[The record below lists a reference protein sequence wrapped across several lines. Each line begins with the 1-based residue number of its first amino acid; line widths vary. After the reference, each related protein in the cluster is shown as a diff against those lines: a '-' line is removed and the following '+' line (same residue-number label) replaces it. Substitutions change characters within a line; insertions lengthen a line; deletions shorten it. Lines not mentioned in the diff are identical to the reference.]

1 MALVRT
7 NVECSSEHESLG
19 TVADFDAC
27 RQACEETDGCMFF
40 SFGEDD
46 KACAYEKTSSAACPE
61 GFIDKNKY
69 NFYSLNLDDDI
80 GRVTFDYLGKD
91 GAREQPG
98 IRTMRDIVDLN
109 FQRGCRPETF
119 RGHDGMPSDVPSD
132 HKVCSMN
139 IYQDYFDKQ
148 DTQWDVLKVD
158 VGDSDKVDQPNWR
171 NYPSGHVGMAVMADF
186 PSQGKFQA
194 NSNIGR
200 RDSVANDRAEY
211 YVAGCIGQVQ
221 AGTGD
226 AFDWMSNVRR
236 NPPPAGFVDRDTAF
250 CGKKEAGTC
259 ENTTEQRCIEQRD
272 GNAVWNSAYGCLPG
286 RRPGNTSQSLGNLRY
301 KGEDQGSGGN
311 EAYFSG
317 SQRFCE
323 RWTEGS
329 GGAKFIRHNFRKDS
343 DSEGG
348 EYGGNEKDDDTA
360 NSGHSYKKGD
370 DNEIERA
377 CCLGAGTYMQGK
389 LEGKQGTPNSGYV
402 ALRGARP
409 LGAPCK
415 VDADCWDGEP
425 GGSVFC
431 HTDKVTFFKW
441 TRDVNKGPEGSTR
454 YTNFDAQTKMDKFG
468 SYEKFEWP
476 ATHTCR
482 RRCGVAGK
490 DNSRYE
496 NIKDEYGTA
505 WIGATYADSYTI
517 NEARVRQGLSAGV
530 GGLVG
535 GPIGAAIG
543 AAIGG
548 AVNAP
553 YIDAMQEQ
561 ANDYLASSNDN
572 TFECGFQQRWKDW
585 DEDLYFNPV
594 FERADKHDDTVDGF
608 YCDYDNT
615 ECEKKTTEQSCEETT
630 VGPGQAACYWNN
642 GKCNSKLYE
651 FQNCGDAYC
660 YGDEHEPKGFV
671 NTISVTAASAFSCLK
686 NCGWDDGG
694 DDRVGSMWT
703 GFGSYPYEDSHT
715 RSYLDFEQSEGDGF
729 MCFEGGRRYNYWE
742 DDKCSDGSKKTK
754 LQCETSHAEPE
765 MVNGYPSWGHKGK
778 LREGFET
785 SVGPAGGFAL
795 LRHDCSQSGMG
806 GSGSTGAP
814 TVDEVHTICPASYW
828 NSDTTHDFWD
838 AVTDEE
844 WENFKPYIQNI
855 PVGHFPTA
863 VECASG
869 QGGGDCSL
877 NVEFA
882 DRRCFYGFAD
892 STTCWQPPSKLDP
905 GGGRPTDNG
914 ALTVDEKCAD
924 GWTERTLGLCTK
936 DCKRWYRN
944 FQTVG
949 PGFSHENCAECEEVG
964 GNDNMK
970 SACRQMCSKIKLEHC
985 TEEGR
990 QGSKDACEVAGSGC
1004 RWRADFD
1011 SKLEEHLATDP
1022 STNCIDPTLVMQH
1035 TNNGHICQEK
1045 CGIHFDHGPGWLAT
1059 QPKDSG
1065 ERTPELCNDKIEC
1078 TQWQSQRCYKAC
1090 GRDQVEVGLE
1100 GHAYLCRDSCERHM
1114 AKEPG
1119 ACTVRI
1125 KTKEGKDYI
1134 TRPANNNFTGTDA
1147 VNLQEW
1153 VTKVFD
1159 PKTYSMVEGA
1169 NCELIRD
1176 ETTCKTDDRATST
1189 KCVWSGDKCISPENL
1204 NKDQID
1210 DIVAGAVVGSK
1221 EALDTDSE
1229 SPGTMYTAKKK
1240 EADAV
1245 QENDKKTA
1253 TDADAS
1259 FATTAADA
1267 TQATNTQASSDKST
1281 TDADAKE
1288 AEAQAA
1294 RDQATADA
1302 EAAEKSNREKGGCE
1316 VAGENKPPKC
1326 ERDSAFQ
1333 NPESRYQSG
1342 FGCALPGDEK
1352 KEGFKDWRR
1361 AREVW
1366 GVCWEDAPTKCEQCR
1381 NDNTNGFLG
1390 LPTTGGDG
1398 DEKGEDDSTFKK
1410 QCFDAELLA
1419 ATSCGMGIC
1428 SPPSGQARLEK
1439 HKSMRTKTECEDEG
1453 NTWTA
1458 PVEEAEFESC
1468 MTRESERF
1476 EKENED
1482 CCSCDVGALYQST
1495 CPASKPT
1502 DWTDID
1508 NKKRKKPGGWYWLG
1522 GVCWQECPPGY
1533 ADAGVWCLEECSH
1546 IVDRTCT
1553 GIEGEEAEDPE
1564 SWICKH
1570 EPGWSQQGTAGA
1582 HWCWA
1587 NELSYERGAGYAWQW
1602 GDGFSDSGMRE
1613 RCKRD
1618 DGWGKGDGH
1627 YGPKATGPDGEFKPQ
1642 SCEKNGLILYP
1653 TCKEKYHNDACC
1665 FCSKDGPWS
1674 FTPQSLGG
1682 HKTKA
1687 SWVTTQAKAS
1697 FVPRTDPKESY
1708 TPYSWGMS
1716 TYPMV
1721 RPKNSFVPV
1730 SRTRRSY
1737 STDTRAKDLTG
1748 NDAYT
1753 TGKARGAWWWDKFS
1767 EKEGSVK
1774 CCMQGCQDASGTFSD
1789 GCVEKKKTQKQ
1800 SLHQQEP
1807 YQYPPV
1813 CRTVWTPG
1821 KPHISVFADTD
1832 DGEVGDGLSKAAI
1845 KAWGESCGKHFLG
1858 QQDDTSKA
1866 WCMEN
1871 VSDAT
1876 RVQLDGM
1883 CYYPEANRGKLHTPN
1898 VGDEDPKR
1906 FPQLSE
1912 ENCAKTYKER
1922 AYRKCFGAAMAAQN
1936 SWSLAK
1942 TACEGNDECVGIQK
1956 ESDGKYTPYKSSETN
1971 PFGVR
1976 KDPQSEGVSCFVRG
1990 NWTDDIRQAADD
2002 GVLEGLPETTR
2013 LGYVDG
2019 WTRKD
2024 RRTLLMPYAIPRSVD
2039 AGGKKRDIYMLL
2051 DDYVDEFKPDKID
2064 FVYESTRGEGY
2075 TLTKDQAQEVCKAE
2089 GETLCPKSV
2098 VEKQRPCNYGWT
2110 SDTDAPGYTG
2120 SGVDGC
2126 GGEESEGV
2134 WLTNSDGLGNAH
2146 CCKTSGEGI
2155 GKWIRTPVKRLFRTM
2170 AKSDDYDRF
2179 ENHACGSIAR
2189 GENVSNITDE
2199 QQCADKC
2206 STKADCFGYEWHNE
2220 SEACTLMG
2228 KGMQVAEE
2236 FNPSGAVAALG
2247 TVCAVAKENPRVV
2260 RDERNRMIGFEVLL
2274 EQASPPDWWS
2284 ADLKNRDRFTSDPY
2298 LRDTINELK
2307 FGDMTVP
2314 LPVVAHVDPGSQIR
2328 LGRVATDNR
2337 FEMKRWQAS
2346 ALHGGDMCRYWMVG
2360 NMDNTTFC
2368 PAFADGSCI
2377 PDAQMSEEQPFGPMY
2392 AKLCDQ
2398 FRPDDTDPEKSMLRN
2413 AIEWCNGRVEN
2424 TQGSTEDRFRM
2435 RNYRNTI
2442 YNAWKD
2448 GECSDTKYKTIKAC
2462 ENAKRGETDAVKA
2475 AEVSMRDLQKL
2486 QRTDMLENMP
2496 SCLPDRYSNFFSP
2509 ARACPRWSSAGSSG
2523 EFCRKIARAFPLQYD
2538 GAINRFCANA
2548 NNALLPACDCLRP
2561 DVVAKQTKSNNP
2573 KLPEYCMAAPGSEI
2587 ADNYEARSSYCQAQ
2601 QVLGES
2607 LVNVT
2612 GPYRTQLHDRCF
2624 TGAQNTHILR
2634 PKIVLNTTTTEQGA
2648 TNTARKCI
2656 DDWESSDK
2664 FCKVKNSGC
2673 SKLPSM
2679 PNICL
2684 NIVNQTIENCI
2695 IVDPSPES
2703 ACGIIDKVEQNN
2715 NCCATNDCGSKNSK
2729 EACGKPCRWNT
2740 IANTCESGCIEKNI
2754 VQSTTKNR
2762 INVKGLAAK
2771 ENQNPNMI
2779 GPHTWNVDGNVCS
2792 DPRFPSEP
2800 ACAAQY
2806 ERHGSTRIGGD
2817 PFQVGQGTALDAAA
2831 LCATKSN
2838 CTGFVMRGNT
2848 DFALMQ
2854 SSDELTTA
2862 AVEFTTYV
2870 AAG

>member
-7 NVECSSEHESLG
+7 NVECSSEYEPFG
-19 TVADFDAC
+19 IVADFDAC
-27 RQACEETDGCMFF
+27 RKACEEKDGCVYF
-40 SFGEDD
+40 SFGEED
-46 KACAYEKTSSAACPE
+46 KVCAYEKTSSAACPE
-61 GFIDKNKY
+61 GFIDKDKY

-91 GAREQPG
+91 GAREQPS

-119 RGHDGMPSDVPSD
+119 RGHDSMPSDVPSD

-148 DTQWDVLKVD
+148 DTQWDVLELD
-158 VGDSDKVDQPNWR
+158 VGESDHISDPNWR
-171 NYPSGHVGMAVMADF
+171 NYPSGHVGMLVMADM
-186 PSQGKFQA
+186 PSERQFQA

-226 AFDWMSNVRR
+226 AFDWMSNLRR

-250 CGKKEAGTC
+250 CGKKEASTC

-272 GNAVWNSAYGCLPG
+272 ANAVWNSAYGCLPG

-301 KGEDQGSGGN
+301 KGEGQGSDGN
-311 EAYFSG
+311 ESYFSG

-360 NSGHSYKKGD
+360 NSGHSYKKGT

-389 LEGKQGTPNSGYV
+389 MEGKQDNSGYV

-454 YTNFDAQTKMDKFG
+454 YTNFDAQTKMEKFG
-468 SYEKFEWP
+468 RYEKFEWP

-517 NEARVRQGLSAGV
+517 NEARVRSGIATGV
-530 GGLVG
+530 GFLG
-535 GPIGAAIG
+535 GGIGMAIG
-543 AAIGG
+543 WGVSE
-548 AVNAP
+548 AVNAG
-553 YIDAMQEQ
+553 YINAMQEQ

-585 DEDLYFNPV
+585 DESLYFNPV
-594 FERADKHDDTVDGF
+594 FERADKHDDTVDGY

-615 ECEKKTTEQSCEETT
+615 ECEKKTTKESCEGTT
-630 VGPGQAACYWNN
+630 VGPGKAACYWNN

-651 FQNCGDAYC
+651 FKNCGDAYC

-671 NTISVTAASAFSCLK
+671 DKLSVTMASAFSCNK
-686 NCGWDDGG
+686 NCGWKTGG

-703 GFGSYPYEDSHT
+703 GFGSYPSEDSHT
-715 RSYLDFEQSEGDGF
+715 RSYRDFEQSEDDGY
-729 MCFEGGRRYNYWE
+729 MCFEAGRRYNYWE
-742 DDKCSDGSKKTK
+742 DGKCSDGSDKTK
-754 LQCETSHAEPE
+754 LQCETSHADPK
-765 MVNGYPSWGHKGK
+765 MVDGYPSWGHKGK

-795 LRHDCSQSGMG
+795 LRHDCSQSGLG
-806 GSGSTGAP
+806 GSGSTGKP
-814 TVDEVHTICPASYW
+814 TKDEVHTICPRW
-828 NSDTTHDFWD
+828 WDSDTTHSFWD
-838 AVTDEE
+838 GVTDEE
-844 WENFKPYIQNI
+844 WDNFKPYIQNI
-855 PVGHFPTA
+855 PVGHYPTA

-869 QGGGDCSL
+869 QGGGDCAL

-882 DRRCFYGFAD
+882 DRRCFYGVLD
-892 STTCWQPPSKLDP
+892 STTCWQPPSRRDP
-905 GGGRPTDNG
+905 GGGRPIDQG

-924 GWTERTLGLCTK
+924 GWSERTAGICTK

-949 PGFSHENCAECEEVG
+949 PGFSHKNCAECNEVG
-964 GNDNMK
+964 GSDDMK
-970 SACRQMCSKIKLEHC
+970 SECRQMCSKIKLEHC

-1004 RWRADFD
+1004 RWYVDFD
-1011 SKLEEHLATDP
+1011 SKLEKHLATTP
-1022 STNCIDPTLVMQH
+1022 STNCIDPTLVVQH
-1035 TNNGHICQEK
+1035 TNNGLICQET

-1059 QPKDSG
+1059 QPENSG

-1078 TQWQSQRCYKAC
+1078 TQWQAQRCYKSC
-1090 GRDQVEVGLE
+1090 DRDQVEVGLE

-1114 AKEPG
+1114 AKKSG

-1125 KTKEGKDYI
+1125 KTKDGKDYI
-1134 TRPANNNFTGTDA
+1134 ARPANNTFTGTDA
-1147 VNLQEW
+1147 VSLQEW
-1153 VTKVFD
+1153 VTPVFD
-1159 PKTYSMVEGA
+1159 SKKYTMVEGA

-1176 ETTCKTDDRATST
+1176 ETTCTTDDRATSSG
-1189 KCVWSGDKCISPENL
+1189 CVWSGDKCISQKNL
-1204 NKDQID
+1204 DKDQID
-1210 DIVAGAVVGSK
+1210 KIVAGAVTGSR
-1221 EALDTDSE
+1221 EALNTDSD
-1229 SPGTMYTAKKK
+1229 SPGTMYTEDKD
-1240 EADAV
+1240 EAVERQNKDEA
-1245 QENDKKTA
+1245 TA
-1253 TDADAS
+1253 TSADDS
-1259 FATTAADA
+1259 FATTAAAA
-1267 TQATNTQASSDKST
+1267 TQATNTQASSDKAT
-1281 TDADAKE
+1281 TDAEARE
-1288 AEAQAA
+1288 AEAQAT
-1294 RDQATADA
+1294 RDKAAADA
-1302 EAAEKSNREKGGCE
+1302 AAAEKRNRDKGGCE
-1316 VAGENKPPKC
+1316 VAGENQPPEC
-1326 ERDSAFQ
+1326 ERDSAYQ
-1333 NPESRYQSG
+1333 NPESKYQTG
-1342 FGCALPGDEK
+1342 FGCAFPGDEK

-1361 AREVW
+1361 ARDVW

-1381 NDNTNGFLG
+1381 TDNTNSYFMG
-1390 LPTTGGDG
+1390 LPMTGPK
-1398 DEKGEDDSTFKK
+1398 DELGESDSTFQK
-1410 QCFDAELLA
+1410 QCLDAELEA
-1419 ATSCGMGIC
+1419 AKVCALGG
-1428 SPPSGQARLEK
+1428 
-1439 HKSMRTKTECEDEG
+1439 
-1453 NTWTA
+1453 
-1458 PVEEAEFESC
+1458 EAGFESC
-1468 MTRESERF
+1468 MTRETERF
-1476 EKENED
+1476 EKENEG
-1482 CCSCDVGALYQST
+1482 CCSCDVGALYQTT
-1495 CPASKPT
+1495 CPASKPK

-1508 NKKRKKPGGWYWLG
+1508 NKLRRKAGGWYWLG
-1522 GVCWQECPPGY
+1522 GVCWQECPPGD
-1533 ADAGVWCLEECSH
+1533 ADAGLWCLEECSN
-1546 IVDRTCT
+1546 IVDRYCN
-1553 GIEGEEAEDPE
+1553 GVNGKPAQDP
-1564 SWICKH
+1564 SHWICKH
-1570 EPGWSQQGTAGA
+1570 KPGWHQAGLEGA
-1582 HWCWA
+1582 HWCAA
-1587 NELSYERGAGYAWQW
+1587 NDISYGRGAGYYWWPWQTDPEGACEDDW
-1602 GDGFSDSGMRE
+1602 G
-1613 RCKRD
+1613 
-1618 DGWGKGDGH
+1618 
-1627 YGPKATGPDGEFKPQ
+1627 
-1642 SCEKNGLILYP
+1642 SCEKWGTGYYP
-1653 TCKEKYHNDACC
+1653 KCQSGYHNDACC
-1665 FCSKDGPWS
+1665 FCSKDGPWT
-1674 FTPQSLGG
+1674 FTPESVGG

-1697 FVPRTDPKESY
+1697 FVPRTVAKESY

-1737 STDTRAKDLTG
+1737 STETRPKDLTS
-1748 NDAYT
+1748 NDAFT
-1753 TGKARGAWWWDKFS
+1753 IGKARGAWWWDKFS
-1767 EKEGSVK
+1767 EKSEAAK
-1774 CCMQGCQDASGTFSD
+1774 CCMQGCQDANSTFSD
-1789 GCVEKKKTQKQ
+1789 GCVEKKKTRKQ

-1832 DGEVGDGLSKAAI
+1832 DTDVEDGLSKAAVQ
-1845 KAWGESCGKHFLG
+1845 AWGASCGKHFLG
-1858 QQDDTSKA
+1858 EQDNTSKA
-1866 WCMEN
+1866 WCMEE
-1871 VSDAT
+1871 VVDAT

-1883 CYYPEANRGKLHTPN
+1883 CYYPDANRGELHTPD
-1898 VGDEDPKR
+1898 VGDEDPTR
-1906 FPQLSE
+1906 FAQLSE
-1912 ENCAKTYKER
+1912 DNCNKTYKER
-1922 AYRKCFGAAMAAQN
+1922 THRKCFGQAMSSQN

-1942 TACEGNDECVGIQK
+1942 TACEGDDGCVGIQK
-1956 ESDGKYTPYKSSETN
+1956 ESDGKYTPYKSSDTK

-1976 KDPQSEGVSCFVRG
+1976 KDPQSENVSCFVRG
-1990 NWTDDIRQAADD
+1990 NWTDDIRQAAHD
-2002 GVLEGLPETTR
+2002 GVLEGLPTSTR

-2024 RRTLLMPYAIPRSVD
+2024 RRTLLMPYAIPRSVN
-2039 AGGKKRDIYMLL
+2039 AGGQKRDIYMLL
-2051 DDYVDEFKPDKID
+2051 DDYVDEF
-2064 FVYESTRGEGY
+2064 
-2075 TLTKDQAQEVCKAE
+2075 E
-2089 GETLCPKSV
+2089 GE
-2098 VEKQRPCNYGWT
+2098 
-2110 SDTDAPGYTG
+2110 
-2120 SGVDGC
+2120 DG
-2126 GGEESEGV
+2126 
-2134 WLTNSDGLGNAH
+2134 T
-2146 CCKTSGEGI
+2146 T
-2155 GKWIRTPVKRLFRTM
+2155 GKWTRKPVQRLFRTM
-2170 AKSDDYDRF
+2170 AKSDVYDRF

-2189 GENVSNITDE
+2189 GENVSAITDIE
-2199 QQCADKC
+2199 SCKNAQKANPALSWGSSGSGGGYTAGCYTYNDTASNKSYINKVYYGNRGNAEEKSQSLSGSKMRVNTRFSERQCADKC
-2206 STKADCFGYEWHNE
+2206 SEKADCFGYEWNSE
-2220 SEACTLMG
+2220 SGACTLMG
-2228 KGMQVAEE
+2228 KGVLVADK

-2260 RDERNRMIGFEVLL
+2260 RDEKNRMVGFEVLL
-2274 EQASPPDWWS
+2274 EQADPPDWWS
-2284 ADLKNRDRFTSDPY
+2284 ADLRKGDRLTSDPY
-2298 LRDTINELK
+2298 LKDTINELK

-2314 LPVVAHVDPGSQIR
+2314 LPVVAQVNPGSQIR

-2337 FEMKRWQAS
+2337 FTMKRWQAS

-2377 PDAQMSEEQPFGPMY
+2377 PDAQIPDTQPFGPMY

-2398 FRPDDTDPEKSMLRN
+2398 FRPDDKDPEKSMLRN
-2413 AIEWCNGRVEN
+2413 AIEWCNERVEN

-2442 YNAWKD
+2442 YNVWKD
-2448 GECSDTKYKTIKAC
+2448 GNCSNTTYKTKHAC

-2475 AEVSMRDLQKL
+2475 AEVSMRDLEKL

-2496 SCLPDRYSNFFSP
+2496 ACLPDKYKDFFSP
-2509 ARACPRWSSAGSSG
+2509 ARACPRWSSSGSSG
-2523 EFCRKIARAFPLQYD
+2523 EFCRHLSRAFPLQYD
-2538 GAINRFCANA
+2538 DAANRFCADED
-2548 NNALLPACDCLRP
+2548 NALLPACDCLRP
-2561 DVVAKQTKSNNP
+2561 DVVAKETKSNNP

-2587 ADNYEARSSYCQAQ
+2587 ADNYDARSAYCQAQ
-2601 QVLGES
+2601 QILGS
-2607 LVNVT
+2607 NIVGNVT
-2612 GPYRTQLHDRCF
+2612 KPYRTRLHDRCF
-2624 TGAQNTHILR
+2624 VSPQNTHILT
-2634 PKIVLNTTTTEQGA
+2634 PKIVLNQKGDGGNQCINLTER
-2648 TNTARKCI
+2648 N
-2656 DDWESSDK
+2656 EK
-2664 FCKVKNSGC
+2664 FCKVKNSDC
-2673 SKLPSM
+2673 TPLPPM
-2679 PNICL
+2679 PNMCI

-2695 IVDPSPES
+2695 IVDPSSES
-2703 ACGIIDKVEQNN
+2703 ACGIIDNVQQNN
-2715 NCCATNDCGSKNSK
+2715 DCCMSTMKGANDTEVNCSSMISK
-2729 EACGKPCRWNT
+2729 ETCGKPCRWDATKNV
-2740 IANTCESGCIEKNI
+2740 CDSGCISKSI
-2754 VQSTTKNR
+2754 AQSTTKNR

-2771 ENQNPNMI
+2771 ENQNPNTI
-2779 GPHTWNVDGNVCS
+2779 GPHTWDGNACS
-2792 DPRFPSEP
+2792 DPRFSSEQ

-2806 ERHGSTRIGGD
+2806 DRHGSTRIGGD

-2831 LCATKSN
+2831 MCAANTN